1 MNLPEEQPMTM
12 ETVKDFRNQI
22 REKISEQQEL
32 ETDIERINQRIEA
45 VRENEVR
52 LQERLEPG
60 ERNNYTVRRRELE
73 NDIFYAK
80 NAIKSIAQDISV
92 LERRI
97 ETIGVGDLVNKIEG
111 KLAEIQG
118 LRRDL
123 VELNQELRDE
133 VQRVEEDEE
142 ESKCGRS
149 VKWEELEWDIMCTES
164 AITGIS
170 NEVESLKVR
179 LYTALSERPTRK
191 VTTE

>member
-142 ESKCGRS
+142 ESKRGRS

>member
-1 MNLPEEQPMTM
+1 MNLPEEQPMTT
-12 ETVKDFRNQI
+12 ETVEDFRNQI
-22 REKISEQQEL
+22 REKISEQREL
-32 ETDIERINQRIEA
+32 EADIERINQRIEV
-45 VRENEVR
+45 VRENKVR

-80 NAIKSIAQDISV
+80 NAIKSIAQDISI
-92 LERRI
+92 LQRRI

-111 KLAEIQG
+111 KLVEIQG

-123 VELNQELRDE
+123 VELNQELREE

-142 ESKCGRS
+142 ESKRGRS
-149 VKWEELEWDIMCTES
+149 VKWEELEWDIQCTES
-164 AITGIS
+164 AIAGIS
-170 NEVESLKVR
+170 NKVELLKVQ
-179 LYTALSERPTRK
+179 LYTTLSERSTRR